1 MGTVAHSQG
10 RAIKTRLSGTS
21 HGTGF
26 HFESEDN
33 RLGRASRRLARG
45 LLQILQPLGTPM
57 SIENG
62 VDPASPVSGC
72 APLWRDRSGLH
83 KESTASTM
91 ALNGT
96 RDLLRSGQGP
106 ITPLTARTLCA
117 SMRLGRLFFFSSLL
131 NGHSR
136 TFTLQVGTPS
146 SLFDSLSS
154 TVNTP
159 HTTPVSQE

>member
-10 RAIKTRLSGTS
+10 RAITTTTRLSGTS

-26 HFESEDN
+26 HFECEDN
-33 RLGRASRRLARG
+33 RPGKASRRLVRG

-62 VDPASPVSGC
+62 VDPVSGC
-72 APLWRDRSGLH
+72 APLWRDISGLH

-91 ALNGT
+91 ALNGA

-106 ITPLTARTLCA
+106 IAPLTARTLCA